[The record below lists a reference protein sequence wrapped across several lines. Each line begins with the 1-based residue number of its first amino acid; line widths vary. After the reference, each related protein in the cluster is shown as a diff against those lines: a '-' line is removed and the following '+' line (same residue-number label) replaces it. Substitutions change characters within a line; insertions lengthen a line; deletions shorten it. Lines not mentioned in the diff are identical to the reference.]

1 MLVGELV
8 EGDMSDMGH
17 IGATCEI
24 DTGKGFVWLLMDE
37 CLNELSSCDH
47 SVLKFQVVCNQVC
60 YPQVIIEC
68 N

>member
-37 CLNELSSCDH
+37 CSEWI
-47 SVLKFQVVCNQVC
+47 
-60 YPQVIIEC
+60 VILWSFSIKIPSGV
-68 N
+68 